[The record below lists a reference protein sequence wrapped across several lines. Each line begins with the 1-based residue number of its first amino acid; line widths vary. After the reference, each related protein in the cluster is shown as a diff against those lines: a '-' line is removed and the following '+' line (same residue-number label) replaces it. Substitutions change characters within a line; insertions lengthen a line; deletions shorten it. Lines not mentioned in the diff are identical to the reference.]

1 MWQLPLASNLH
12 QSINRTLPYR
22 HSSSRCFL
30 HGSQASPLRLSLLVH
45 WFQRPLCL
53 FRRLISSPATSI
65 VNISNPTA
73 LNARSPLSQGLPHYW
88 SKLGPWPSFFSFR
101 THLQLTFNFLEAS
114 GSCKRSLPYSLVSTP
129 AGFIARLLLLVGR
142 GVLLSAH
149 GWP

>member
-22 HSSSRCFL
+22 HSSSRYFL

-73 LNARSPLSQGLPHYW
+73 LNPRSPLSQGLPPYC
-88 SKLGPWPSFFSFR
+88 STSGPCPSFFSLPPLF
-101 THLQLTFNFLEAS
+101 LLPFN
-114 GSCKRSLPYSLVSTP
+114 
-129 AGFIARLLLLVGR
+129 
-142 GVLLSAH
+142 
-149 GWP
+149 